1 MLCIY
6 ALTCPDTGEIRYIG
20 KSIRP
25 KERLA
30 NHMNEVSNCHRS
42 NWLQSLKKQGKRA
55 GLTILQVLADDEPW
69 QEWEK
74 SWIRY
79 GREVGWR
86 LTNNTEGGDGVCGL
100 PAETRARMAKV
111 WLGRKHK
118 PETIAKLVAA
128 RAKRTTSDET
138 RAKHSASMK
147 GRKIT
152 WGDAISQG
160 TRKLSD
166 EDVKSIKASLLAG
179 VKGKDLAMKYGVDRT
194 TISKVKLGKYPK

>member
-1 MLCIY
+1 MIFIY
-6 ALTCPDTGEIRYIG
+6 GLACPDSGQIRYIG

-25 KERLA
+25 EERLM

-42 NWLQSLKKQGKRA
+42 HWLQSLKAAGKRPC
-55 GLTILQVLADDEPW
+55 LVILQVLADDENW

-74 SWIRY
+74 SWIKY
-79 GREVGWR
+79 GRLVGWK
-86 LTNNTEGGDGVCGL
+86 LTNNTDGGDGVCGL
-100 PAETRARMAKV
+100 PAETRARMAAV

-138 RAKHSASMK
+138 KAKHSAAMK

-152 WGDAISQG
+152 WGDAISKA

-166 EDVKSIKASLLAG
+166 EDVAAIKSSLLAG
-179 VKGKDLAMKYGVDRT
+179 VKGKDLATKYKVNRT